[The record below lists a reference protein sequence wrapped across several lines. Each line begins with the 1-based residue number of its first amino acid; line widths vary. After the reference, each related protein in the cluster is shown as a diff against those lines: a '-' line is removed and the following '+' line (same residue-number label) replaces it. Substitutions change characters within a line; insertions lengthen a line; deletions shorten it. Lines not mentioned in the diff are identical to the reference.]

1 MIINTFALTGR
12 HYITL
17 RITLGAA
24 SLAQGY
30 GQSLGFQPAQI
41 EFLTH
46 PYTQLVCILLHISAV
61 HTKSAECRQIAT

>member
-1 MIINTFALTGR
+1 MIIITFALTGR
-12 HYITL
+12 HCITL

-41 EFLTH
+41 EF
-46 PYTQLVCILLHISAV
+46 
-61 HTKSAECRQIAT
+61 